1 MPNVQ
6 LRAADGF
13 TLEAYRAD
21 PDGEPRGTVVVVQE
35 IFGVN
40 GHIRSVADRFAAEGY
55 LALAPAVFDRAERG
69 VELGY
74 DEAGM
79 KHGFGIA
86 VALDGDLVMADIAA
100 AVDAAPP
107 GPVVV
112 VVGYC
117 FGGTM
122 AARAAIEL
130 EGVSAAVGYY
140 GSGIARSL
148 LDRHPRV
155 PLLLQYG
162 EADGGIPLSDVDA
175 VRAAWPEVEVI
186 VHDGA
191 GHGFNCDQRDS
202 FSPAASASAWK
213 STLAFLNRL
222 A

>member
-35 IFGVN
+35 IFGV
-40 GHIRSVADRFAAEGY
+40 
-55 LALAPAVFDRAERG
+55 
-69 VELGY
+69 Y

-202 FSPAASASAWK
+202 FSPAASASAWG
-213 STLAFLNRL
+213 STLAFLERS